1 MIAVTGA
8 AGFIGSCFIT
18 KLNNE
23 GYHDILVIDTLQ
35 QDDRWKNLSGKRF
48 RTIEHPEVFRTK
60 CIQGHYSSK
69 DITAIIHLGACSATT
84 ERNADYLLDNNYRY
98 SKDIAEFALH
108 RSIPFM
114 YASSAATYG
123 AGEKGYSDT
132 SCYGFSP
139 LNMYGYSKQLFDEW
153 MMNMSYVDNA
163 IGIKFFNVFG
173 PNEYHK
179 LDMASMIFKAY
190 NQIQKTGY
198 IKLFASNDSSYS
210 NGGQLRDFIYIKDA
224 CNVMWKLLSDTSLK
238 GLINLGTGKARSWN
252 DLASAVFAAMNLPVN
267 IEYVP
272 MPISLLGQY
281 QNYTQA
287 DMTTLLQSVSAYSF
301 MELEDSISDYIC
313 NYLMPIQQ
321 YY

>member
-1 MIAVTGA
+1 M
-8 AGFIGSCFIT
+8 FLT

-153 MMNMSYVDNA
+153 MKNMSYVDSA
-163 IGIKFFNVFG
+163 IGIKFLM
-173 PNEYHK
+173 Y
-179 LDMASMIFKAY
+179 LDQMSI
-190 NQIQKTGY
+190 
-198 IKLFASNDSSYS
+198 
-210 NGGQLRDFIYIKDA
+210 
-224 CNVMWKLLSDTSLK
+224 
-238 GLINLGTGKARSWN
+238 IN
-252 DLASAVFAAMNLPVN
+252 
-267 IEYVP
+267 
-272 MPISLLGQY
+272 
-281 QNYTQA
+281 
-287 DMTTLLQSVSAYSF
+287 
-301 MELEDSISDYIC
+301 
-313 NYLMPIQQ
+313 
-321 YY
+321 